1 MASRIERLGL
11 HCRCWRWLDRWSE
24 GDLGFRRWRIVWRRR
39 LCRFRCWGSAGAL
52 LQLRDA
58 ALGERR
64 VNTFRMLAK
73 ERLEDLQVAGA
84 FAHDRLPRLL
94 SSVRTADRRGLLF
107 RRVILRAA
115 KRIETKAWRAGPR
128 QDLGILR
135 ATRVAGDVARR
146 KIEQIAEIAM
156 RLGLKA
162 RQQRLGE
169 GRMRTGIAVG
179 GELAREGGIGD
190 EQRAAFRSH
199 TENPRKPPPPDP
211 IERAGH
217 CGKGSLRQ
225 ASSRTICCGA
235 PDTASNNCSRS
246 MARLGTFLSQSISI
260 STGASTF
267 LPRTS
272 SPWPA

>member
-1 MASRIERLGL
+1 
-11 HCRCWRWLDRWSE
+11 
-24 GDLGFRRWRIVWRRR
+24 
-39 LCRFRCWGSAGAL
+39 
-52 LQLRDA
+52 
-58 ALGERR
+58 
-64 VNTFRMLAK
+64 MLAK

-84 FAHDRLPRLL
+84 F
-94 SSVRTADRRGLLF
+94 GLLF

-115 KRIETKAWRAGPR
+115 KRIEAKAWRAGPR

-179 GELAREGGIGD
+179 GELAREGGVGD
-190 EQRAAFRSH
+190 EQGAALGTHAGKAAEPAAR
-199 TENPRKPPPPDP
+199 PDGTRRTLR
-211 IERAGH
+211 ERIVA
-217 CGKGSLRQ
+217 Q
-225 ASSRTICCGA
+225 ASSNTICCGE
-235 PDTASNNCSRS
+235 PDTALNSSSRS
-246 MARLGTFLSQSISI
+246 TARLGTFLSQSISM

-272 SPWPA
+272 STWPA